1 MKIFIDLD
9 GTLID
14 PTDRI
19 YGVFKDLVPICE
31 LGKNDYWKLK
41 KNGMSNFSILQK
53 KYNYSNHQ
61 IQNFHS
67 KWMLKIEEINWL
79 MKDKLFD
86 GVIDSLKFLSNSSEL
101 YLLTN
106 RQNPSLVHLQLK
118 NFGIYF
124 YFSEILVTENL
135 GKSKLLKKFTL
146 EKKDWI
152 IGDTVDD
159 INIGKNFNILTASVS
174 SGVTSKNDLIKSNP
188 DLVLNYFSDFQDNY
202 W

>member
-1 MKIFIDLD
+1 MKIFVDLD

-19 YGVFKDLVPICE
+19 YGVFKDLVPKCE
-31 LGKNDYWKLK
+31 LSKNDYWKLK
-41 KNGMSNFSILQK
+41 KNGMSNYSILQK
-53 KYNYSNHQ
+53 KYNYLNHQ

-86 GVIDSLKFLSNSSEL
+86 GVVDSLNFLSNSSKL

-106 RQNPSLVHLQLK
+106 RQSPSLVHLQLK
-118 NFGIYF
+118 NFGIDF
-124 YFSEILVTENL
+124 YFKEILVAENL
-135 GKSKLLKKFTL
+135 SKSKVLKKLTL
-146 EKKDWI
+146 GKDDWI

-174 SGVTSKNDLIKSNP
+174 SGVTSKDDLIKSNP
-188 DLVLNYFSDFQDNY
+188 DLILNYFSDFKDNY